1 MRLTTSVIAGFIA
14 FGAAT
19 PAGLAVKP
27 SSIEDP
33 VDAVPAQHTP
43 VVDGNWHIGCDK
55 NNYCSYYQGGDM
67 AVGNDNSVSPRTIA
81 LSETSCK
88 QCSVK
93 EPCDPELSDAIRN
106 HTVTAT
112 ILKTTISTSVVTV
125 TAMPTSEASIS
136 DITTTITLAR
146 TALPPT
152 HTSLAPRDEL
162 ASNDGDNQSPIRRT
176 AFKQS
181 ECFPCNDQTCPE
193 CHADCAECDK
203 YLCNNLATHMTVC
216 MSVRSKWQP
225 PGFNVSA
232 SGPSETT
239 TTTETVVIS
248 TVVGP
253 TSSPVVTVT
262 VSAPLTS
269 TTTVVVA
276 PQSSPCTTTTTSIP
290 VVTSTVTVVTQRPQ
304 TKTVTVISQRPQTS
318 TVTVV
323 AQRPQITTVV
333 VTAPRVQTTTVVM
346 TAPRVQTTT
355 VVVAAPQIQIN
366 TVTVEKPAS
375 TVIYQQP
382 GTTSIVTVQN
392 PASTVVYQQP
402 GTTSTVTY
410 HYQDPASTI
419 MLQPPTVTASRSPHV
434 LEIPVTV
441 ITTATHTVA
450 RSVRA
455 NQTPAPMSP
464 RDSIIAKPMCDS
476 CDGNPECD
484 GCDFACDEDQGCEHF
499 LCKDPL
505 SEAEICISLLE
516 DAEASKAYDT
526 SMASGDF
533 LGSAAM
539 LLVLAGDDAPTSNT
553 TTTHLQ
559 PAISNG
565 TRPDFSFA
573 DEDCYLCESGDESCN
588 MCDWQFTCGIKKKC
602 FHNGAREVVELCFE
616 KGEKC
621 RP

>member
-14 FGAAT
+14 FSAAT

-55 NNYCSYYQGGDM
+55 NNYCSYYQGGDV
-67 AVGNDNSVSPRTIA
+67 AVGNTNSVSPRTIA
-81 LSETSCK
+81 LSEASCK
-88 QCSVK
+88 QCST
-93 EPCDPELSDAIRN
+93 EDPCD
-106 HTVTAT
+106 
-112 ILKTTISTSVVTV
+112 TTISTSVVTV

-136 DITTTITLAR
+136 DITTTVTLAR
-146 TALPPT
+146 TAGPPT
-152 HTSLAPRDEL
+152 HTGLAPRDEL
-162 ASNDGDNQSPIRRT
+162 VSNDGDDQSPTRRT

-333 VTAPRVQTTTVVM
+333 VTAPQVQTTTVVM

-382 GTTSIVTVQN
+382 GTTSIVT
-392 PASTVVYQQP
+392 
-402 GTTSTVTY
+402 
-410 HYQDPASTI
+410 
-419 MLQPPTVTASRSPHV
+419 
-434 LEIPVTV
+434 
-441 ITTATHTVA
+441 
-450 RSVRA
+450 
-455 NQTPAPMSP
+455 
-464 RDSIIAKPMCDS
+464 
-476 CDGNPECD
+476 

-526 SMASGDF
+526 SMASGDS

>member
-1 MRLTTSVIAGFIA
+1 MALRNL
-14 FGAAT
+14 AT
-19 PAGLAVKP
+19 CFDV
-27 SSIEDP
+27 
-33 VDAVPAQHTP
+33 Q
-43 VVDGNWHIGCDK
+43 
-55 NNYCSYYQGGDM
+55 
-67 AVGNDNSVSPRTIA
+67 
-81 LSETSCK
+81 
-88 QCSVK
+88 
-93 EPCDPELSDAIRN
+93 PELSDAIRN

-162 ASNDGDNQSPIRRT
+162 ASNDGDNQSPTRRT

-262 VSAPLTS
+262 VSAPVTS

-333 VTAPRVQTTTVVM
+333 VTAPQVQTTTVVM

-402 GTTSTVTY
+402 GTTSIVTY
-410 HYQDPASTI
+410 HYHDPASTI

-464 RDSIIAKPMCDS
+464 RDTIIAKPMCDS
-476 CDGNPECD
+476 CDGNAECD

>member
-55 NNYCSYYQGGDM
+55 NNYCSYYQGGDL
-67 AVGNDNSVSPRTIA
+67 AVGNTNSVSPRTIA
-81 LSETSCK
+81 LSEASCK
-88 QCSVK
+88 QCST
-93 EPCDPELSDAIRN
+93 EDPCD
-106 HTVTAT
+106 
-112 ILKTTISTSVVTV
+112 TTISTSVVTV

-146 TALPPT
+146 TAVAPT
-152 HTSLAPRDEL
+152 HTGLAPRDEL
-162 ASNDGDNQSPIRRT
+162 ASNDGDNQSPTRRT

-181 ECFPCNDQTCPE
+181 ECFPCNDQTCP
-193 CHADCAECDK
+193 
-203 YLCNNLATHMTVC
+203 
-216 MSVRSKWQP
+216 
-225 PGFNVSA
+225 
-232 SGPSETT
+232 
-239 TTTETVVIS
+239 
-248 TVVGP
+248 
-253 TSSPVVTVT
+253 
-262 VSAPLTS
+262 
-269 TTTVVVA
+269 
-276 PQSSPCTTTTTSIP
+276 
-290 VVTSTVTVVTQRPQ
+290 
-304 TKTVTVISQRPQTS
+304 
-318 TVTVV
+318 
-323 AQRPQITTVV
+323 
-333 VTAPRVQTTTVVM
+333 
-346 TAPRVQTTT
+346 
-355 VVVAAPQIQIN
+355 
-366 TVTVEKPAS
+366 
-375 TVIYQQP
+375 
-382 GTTSIVTVQN
+382 
-392 PASTVVYQQP
+392 
-402 GTTSTVTY
+402 
-410 HYQDPASTI
+410 
-419 MLQPPTVTASRSPHV
+419 
-434 LEIPVTV
+434 
-441 ITTATHTVA
+441 
-450 RSVRA
+450 
-455 NQTPAPMSP
+455 
-464 RDSIIAKPMCDS
+464 
-476 CDGNPECD
+476 

-505 SEAEICISLLE
+505 SEAELCISYLD

>member
-55 NNYCSYYQGGDM
+55 NNYCSYYQGDDV
-67 AVGNDNSVSPRTIA
+67 AVGNTNSVSPRTIA
-81 LSETSCK
+81 LSEASCK
-88 QCSVK
+88 QCST
-93 EPCDPELSDAIRN
+93 EDPCDYCTSYSFDCRDCDHYQCYDAFLKSRGCFDIQPELADVIRN

-112 ILKTTISTSVVTV
+112 ILETTISTSVVTV
-125 TAMPTSEASIS
+125 TAMPTSETSIS
-136 DITTTITLAR
+136 DITTTVTLAR

-152 HTSLAPRDEL
+152 HTGLAPRDEL
-162 ASNDGDNQSPIRRT
+162 ASNDGDNQSPTRRT

-181 ECFPCNDQTCPE
+181 ECFPCNDQTCP
-193 CHADCAECDK
+193 
-203 YLCNNLATHMTVC
+203 
-216 MSVRSKWQP
+216 
-225 PGFNVSA
+225 
-232 SGPSETT
+232 
-239 TTTETVVIS
+239 
-248 TVVGP
+248 
-253 TSSPVVTVT
+253 
-262 VSAPLTS
+262 
-269 TTTVVVA
+269 
-276 PQSSPCTTTTTSIP
+276 
-290 VVTSTVTVVTQRPQ
+290 
-304 TKTVTVISQRPQTS
+304 
-318 TVTVV
+318 
-323 AQRPQITTVV
+323 
-333 VTAPRVQTTTVVM
+333 
-346 TAPRVQTTT
+346 
-355 VVVAAPQIQIN
+355 
-366 TVTVEKPAS
+366 
-375 TVIYQQP
+375 
-382 GTTSIVTVQN
+382 
-392 PASTVVYQQP
+392 QP